1 MPERLWEEG
10 PAALQYIESPST
22 DPRWNLALEEYVFSR
37 MDRSRSYFM
46 LWQNHNTI
54 VIGKNQNAAAE
65 INAQYVQE
73 HGIQVVRRL
82 SGGGAVYHDLG
93 NLNYTFITDTG
104 AFDRINFSRFCQPVM
119 DALRSLGVEAQLN
132 GRNDMTIQ
140 GRKFSGN
147 SQYTKGGRRLHH
159 GTLLFRSNLDV
170 LSSALRVSP
179 DKIQSKGIP
188 SVKSRVANIS
198 DFLPEPITMEQ
209 FKAVIAAKILRTPA
223 PEPYRFSEREL
234 AEISSIQHNRYN
246 QWDWTYGY
254 APRYQINRRRRIEG
268 CGTVE
273 VSMEIREGKICA
285 LQLLGDFF
293 GVEDIQTL
301 TAQLIGC
308 SARAED
314 IQAVLNSLDLAS
326 FVKGLSPG
334 MLVQLLTGER
344 VGE

>member
-1 MPERLWEEG
+1 M
-10 PAALQYIESPST
+10 QYIESSST

-37 MDRSRSYFM
+37 MDRTRAYFM
-46 LWQNHNTI
+46 LWQNHNTV
-54 VIGKNQNAAAE
+54 VIGKNQNAISE
-65 INAQYVQE
+65 INQQYVREQ
-73 HGIQVVRRL
+73 GIQVVRRL

-93 NLNYTFITDTG
+93 NLNYTFITDSG
-104 AFDRINFSRFCQPVM
+104 QSEQLSFSTFCQPVIE
-119 DALRSLGVEAQLN
+119 ALRSLGVEAQLN

-147 SQYTKGGRRLHH
+147 SQYIKDGRRLHH

-170 LSSALRVSP
+170 LAGALRVSQ
-179 DKIQSKGIP
+179 DKIQLKGIP

-198 DFLPEPITMEQ
+198 DFLPEPVTMEQ
-209 FKAVIAAKILRTPA
+209 FKSVIAEKILGSPSPA
-223 PEPYRFSEREL
+223 SYRFSEREL
-234 AEISSIQHNRYN
+234 AEIASIQHSRYDR
-246 QWDWTYGY
+246 WDWTYGY
-254 APRYQINRRRRIEG
+254 SPQYRINRRRRIEG

-273 VSMEIREGKICA
+273 VSMEVREGKICG

-293 GVEDIQTL
+293 GSEDIRTL

-308 SARAED
+308 PARAED
-314 IQAVLNSLDLAS
+314 IQAVLNSLELAR
-326 FVKGLSPG
+326 FVRGLSSE